1 VLGVVQGFVR
11 PVKKLLCRLDS
22 RRFGIQQRYASAD
35 GNVQVVFFN
44 ITFRIADEQVEIF
57 DGPAKTADDFGQ
69 HMRVGPGGHK
79 GKLIAAKARCKGICL
94 CINFFARPAEV
105 RANNLKHLIADKVTV
120 GVVKCFE
127 VVDIKE
133 GQGKGLPF
141 FVPPG
146 RRIFDKKIK
155 AQAVGNMSQGV
166 NEGEVLKVA
175 DVFLKKNFDP
185 VKG

>member
-1 VLGVVQGFVR
+1 MLGVVQGFVR
-11 PVKKLLCRLDS
+11 PVKKLFCRLDS

-44 ITFRIADEQVEIF
+44 IAFRIADEQVEIF
-57 DGPAKTADDFGQ
+57 DGPAKTADNFGQ
-69 HMRVGPGGHK
+69 QMRVGPGGHK
-79 GKLIAAKARCKGICL
+79 GKFIAAKARCQGICL

-105 RANNLKHLIADKVTV
+105 RANNLKHLIADKVTI
-120 GVVKCFE
+120 GVVKGFE

-133 GQGKGLPF
+133 GQGKGLSL

-146 RRIFDKKIK
+146 CGVLYKKIK
-155 AQAVGNMSQGV
+155 AQAVGNLRQGV
-166 NEGEVLKVA
+166 NKGEVFKVA
-175 DVFLKKNFDP
+175 DDFLKKNLDP